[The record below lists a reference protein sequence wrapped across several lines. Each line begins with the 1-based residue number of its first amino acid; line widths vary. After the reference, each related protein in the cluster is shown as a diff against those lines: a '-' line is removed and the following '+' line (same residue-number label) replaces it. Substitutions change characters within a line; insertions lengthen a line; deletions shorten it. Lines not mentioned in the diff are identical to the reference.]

1 MDRQADTVLIDGA
14 QGEGG
19 GQVLRSS
26 LTLSLLTGRPLRIDR
41 IRAGRRKP
49 GLQRQHLTAVR
60 AATEVGN
67 ARVTGAEL
75 GSQSLG
81 FRPQRLGS
89 GRFRFAIGTAGSCT
103 LVLQT
108 ILPALLLAPGPSLV
122 LLSGGT
128 HNPQA
133 PPADYLERVFL
144 PLLNRIGGKSCLRL
158 LRHGFYPTG
167 GGEMEVTVEPAAQLQ
182 PLELRARGALL
193 DQYAEALIAALP
205 SHIAERELATVGRT
219 LNWRE
224 DQLHLVKLPNDRGP
238 GNALMLTL
246 VHETITEVFTGFG
259 ERGVRAE
266 TVAANACRPASE
278 YLASGAAVG
287 PFLADQLLLPL
298 ALAGG
303 AFTTVRPTEHTLT
316 NLRVI
321 EQFLPGRFEVR
332 EEAANRYRISVATN
346 IDTVWTASI

>member
-1 MDRQADTVLIDGA
+1 MSRRTETVHIDGA

-26 LTLSLLTGRPLRIDR
+26 LTLSLLTGRPLHIER

-60 AATEVGN
+60 AAAEVGN
-67 ARVTGAEL
+67 ARVIGGDP
-75 GSQSLG
+75 GSQSLS
-81 FRPQRLGS
+81 FQPQGLRA
-89 GRFRFAIGTAGSCT
+89 GRFQFAIGTAGSCT

-108 ILPALLLAPGPSLV
+108 ILPALLLAPGPSRV

-133 PPADYLERVFL
+133 PPADFLRRVFL
-144 PLLNRIGGKSCLRL
+144 PLLNRIGGQSTLRL
-158 LRHGFYPTG
+158 LRHGFYPAG
-167 GGEMEVTVEPAAQLQ
+167 GGEIEVTVEPAAQLR
-182 PLELRARGALL
+182 PLELSERGALL
-193 DQYAEALIAALP
+193 EQRAQALIAALP
-205 SHIAERELATVGRT
+205 MHIAERELATVART
-219 LNWRE
+219 LGWSQE
-224 DQLHLVKLPNDRGP
+224 QLRLEGLPNDRGP

-246 VHETITEVFTGFG
+246 VHEGVTEMFTSFG
-259 ERGVRAE
+259 EVGVRAE
-266 TVAANACRPASE
+266 QVAAKACRLVSR
-278 YLASGAAVG
+278 YLASGAAAG

-303 AFTTVRPTEHTLT
+303 SFTTVRPTQHTLT

-321 EQFLPGRFEVR
+321 EQFLPHRFEIR
-332 EEAANRYRISVATN
+332 GNAGDRYRIRVL
-346 IDTVWTASI
+346 WKR